1 MNHFSDSDY
10 LVQLPQFT
18 ALYEMSQANGD
29 VVDLNVLTQYRNNSI
44 PRVHQQ
50 QSLLLQRAL
59 SSVVASR
66 LHGHLSTGSWPTSP
80 KSIGLLSGEI
90 LKQG

>member
-10 LVQLPQFT
+10 LVRLPQFT
-18 ALYEMSQANGD
+18 ALYEISQANGD
-29 VVDLNVLTQYRNNSI
+29 KSPSTTILTSSARPSA
-44 PRVHQQ
+44 V
-50 QSLLLQRAL
+50 SLPL
-59 SSVVASR
+59 R

-80 KSIGLLSGEI
+80 KSIGLLSGEV